1 MAELQDKPRW
11 NDIFVKRPV
20 IAIVVS
26 LLLLLAGIRSA
37 VDIPVLQFPVIQSS
51 SIQIITPYPG
61 RPPSRSKAFVTEPI
75 ERVANA
81 IPGVDYVESVTTSG
95 ESIVTAWMQ
104 LNEDST
110 DALAELSS
118 GLSQIRLELPDG
130 AEDPFI
136 EVSRADSPLRA
147 FISRSVSP
155 KHAPSER

>member
-1 MAELQDKPRW
+1 MIMADLKDRPRW

-26 LLLLLAGIRSA
+26 LFLLLAGLRSA

-61 RPPSRSKAFVTEPI
+61 ATAESVQGFVTEPI

-110 DALAELSS
+110 DALAELH
-118 GLSQIRLELPDG
+118 QD
-130 AEDPFI
+130 
-136 EVSRADSPLRA
+136 
-147 FISRSVSP
+147 
-155 KHAPSER
+155 